1 MQIRG
6 FKRSGYFLADNAYS
20 IFHGAKFTNHCSLQS
35 AFNTSSEDGFILCP
49 GASVDSLSSKQ
60 FEVFSKGTSV
70 GINSWAL
77 HPFKPDY
84 LLYEPSR
91 TNPEDLL
98 AILQTLPKLPARSRV
113 LIPYQGLWAR
123 GVLEKLVTGNR
134 LLYYVPRLMGQ
145 SERIAIRNFENLLD
159 QGNLVKSKSIFGTGA
174 SVIRALSL
182 LAHIGC
188 RRIVLVGLDF
198 SDQYISSVSKEKFGI
213 DKVNLN
219 GINSAKKVSLLG
231 FLKEYAFRSESSD
244 RLPKLYSLMP
254 EWNPLTGIIPKFES
268 ELSLYRPSRNL

>member
-6 FKRSGYFLADNAYS
+6 LKRSGYDLASHAYS
-20 IFHGAKFTNHCSLQS
+20 IFHGAKFTNPCSLQA
-35 AFNTSSEDGFILCP
+35 AFNTSSKDGFILCP

-91 TNPEDLL
+91 TNPKDLL
-98 AILQTLPKLPARSRV
+98 AILQTLPELPARSKA

-134 LLYYVPRLMGQ
+134 LLYYVPRMMGE
-145 SERIAIRNFENLLD
+145 SESIAVRNFENLLG
-159 QGNLVKSKSIFGTGA
+159 QGELVGSKTIFGTGA

-188 RRIVLVGLDF
+188 KRIVLVGLDF
-198 SDQYISSVSKEKFGI
+198 SDQYFSTVSKEKFGVE
-213 DKVNLN
+213 KVNLN
-219 GINSAKKVSLLG
+219 GVDSAKKVSLLG
-231 FLKEYAFRSESSD
+231 FLKEYACRSELSD

-254 EWNPLTGIIPKFES
+254 ESNPLTGTLPKFETDP
-268 ELSLYRPSRNL
+268 PSYSPTRNL